1 MSLQTDR
8 QINTVM
14 HNNIQVRFFITA
26 FIMKSVIN
34 FYKNET
40 SSTNKMYCII
50 RPLDFEISHL
60 CLLFFV
66 VVSLT
71 MTVQKSRTLIFGSAL
86 IVLQAFWWHFSNK
99 TLRLSPQELIC
110 DTRVASCVIWPFLHQ
125 AIVTPSHVIFQRK
138 NLPFL
143 TLEGAQVWS

>member
-1 MSLQTDR
+1 MQTDR

-14 HNNIQVRFFITA
+14 HNNIQVRLFITA

-40 SSTNKMYCII
+40 SSTNKLYCII

-138 NLPFL
+138 LNCFF
-143 TLEGAQVWS
+143 

>member
-1 MSLQTDR
+1 MST
-8 QINTVM
+8 
-14 HNNIQVRFFITA
+14 
-26 FIMKSVIN
+26 
-34 FYKNET
+34 
-40 SSTNKMYCII
+40 
-50 RPLDFEISHL
+50 
-60 CLLFFV
+60 FFV

-125 AIVTPSHVIFQRK
+125 AIVTPSHVNNLVRGSEYLVWLNLRK
-138 NLPFL
+138 WMIYHIL
-143 TLEGAQVWS
+143 